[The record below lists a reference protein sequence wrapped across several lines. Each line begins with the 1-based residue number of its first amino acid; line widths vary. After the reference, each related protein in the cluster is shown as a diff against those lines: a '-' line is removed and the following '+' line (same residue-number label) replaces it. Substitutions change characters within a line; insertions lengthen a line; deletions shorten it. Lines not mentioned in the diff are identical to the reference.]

1 MRTLFNLI
9 KFIVIIAILVGV
21 VLLGTNKT
29 FLYTKYNTKDMYG
42 DGIPISRFMYY
53 LEEKNNI
60 VKFVTPIGIST
71 LNSEKDEYLSKLKHC
86 YGKYYYDEGNN
97 ITISE
102 YYITEKNHYNS
113 VSFKYEYLN
122 RCSEDYVLSDMWVYE
137 YNDLST
143 FVGGDITEKAMI
155 KFIKDIYEEKR
166 VEDPKITEYKSK
178 IKINIDC
185 HMSKYDYKLSLED
198 FSENEIKITKTYEDR
213 TMFAVY
219 TMDNALE
226 YLESLEKA

>member
-1 MRTLFNLI
+1 MKTLFNLI
-9 KFIVIIAILVGV
+9 KFIIIMAILVV
-21 VLLGTNKT
+21 IVLLGTNKT
-29 FLYTKYNTKDMYG
+29 FIYNHYSTTDMYG
-42 DGIPISRFMYY
+42 DGIPISRFMYF
-53 LEEKNNI
+53 LDENNNTA
-60 VKFVTPIGIST
+60 KFVTPISITT
-71 LNSEKDEYLSKLKHC
+71 LNSIKDTYLSKLKNC
-86 YGKYYYDEGNN
+86 YGKYYYDEDNN
-97 ITISE
+97 ITIEE

-113 VSFKYEYLN
+113 VSIKYDYIN
-122 RCSEDYVLSDMWVYE
+122 QCSEDYVLSDMWVYE

-185 HMSKYDYKLSLED
+185 HMSKYDYKLIIED
-198 FSENEIKITKTYEDR
+198 FSENEIKITKTYEDK
-213 TMFAVY
+213 TMFVVY